1 MALDNISLSFED
13 AFSDTSTPKTSTIMS
28 PKVAGKTLVDGLPME
43 INIDRVHVV
52 VADNPADPGN
62 LAAEDEETMV
72 RFLFA
77 RAAFVSKEWR
87 VAGAREGETEK
98 RFFLVKSAAAADEAA
113 VKAFI
118 EGKGPLNP
126 NDTDTNTGGKWLRLF
141 FAKMTNGEKDSLMD
155 AAHEKL
161 TAMGTA
167 AGGPSSTKET
177 DRLSASRFGGDM
189 VNEMKFSDYKQ
200 TLADKA
206 HFTQSHS
213 SAHLGRA
220 SWSTDSI
227 VSLETSSYRPAH
239 TSHGETP
246 PASAP
251 EVYRDNDGDSS
262 GVAWFKKYIALLSDG
277 YDLIQVPS
285 TREYDP
291 AQDVPKTWRDKLTE
305 NLTKFFEPKP
315 EEPKLHFKRQPVSI
329 PSRKS
334 LLTEQLFDSDS
345 SDGSLDSNEKGRLN
359 AALAARF
366 SSQQTSGMSIG
377 SSAVSPTT
385 PSRTAQET
393 EAKTET
399 ALVPW
404 RLLQGKKH
412 VEDGLLSYGWI
423 VCCNCMGANHK
434 AEFHCLTCGMHARCK
449 NCLVAVPKWY
459 ADLLCEEEG
468 DN

>member
-1 MALDNISLSFED
+1 MVVDNTNLSFED

-28 PKVAGKTLVDGLPME
+28 PKVAGKTPADGLPME
-43 INIDRVHVV
+43 INIDRVDTV
-52 VADNPADPGN
+52 VADIPADPGN
-62 LAAEDEETMV
+62 LTAEDEEIMV

-77 RAAFVSKEWR
+77 RAAFASKEWR

-98 RFFLVKSAAAADEAA
+98 RFFLVKSVAAADEAA
-113 VKAFI
+113 AKVFV
-118 EGKGPLNP
+118 EGNGPLNP
-126 NDTDTNTGGKWLRLF
+126 NDPNTNTGGKWLRLF

-155 AAHEKL
+155 AAYEKL
-161 TAMGTA
+161 TAMGTGV
-167 AGGPSSTKET
+167 GGPSATKDT
-177 DRLSASRFGGDM
+177 DRPSRFGGDM
-189 VNEMKFSDYKQ
+189 VNEMSFSDSMQ
-200 TLADKA
+200 TLAYTP
-206 HFTQSHS
+206 HSTQSHS
-213 SAHLGRA
+213 SAQPGRT

-246 PASAP
+246 PAPAP

-262 GVAWFKKYIALLSDG
+262 GVTWFKRYIASLSDG

-315 EEPKLHFKRQPVSI
+315 EEAKLRFKRQPVSI

-334 LLTEQLFDSDS
+334 LLTEQLFDSS
-345 SDGSLDSNEKGRLN
+345 SSSGSLDSKEKCRLN

-366 SSQQTSGMSIG
+366 GSSKQTSGMSIG
-377 SSAVSPTT
+377 SSVASPTT

-393 EAKTET
+393 EAKSET

-404 RLLQGKKH
+404 RLLRGKRH
-412 VEDGLLSYGWI
+412 VEDGSLPYGWI

-459 ADLLCEEEG
+459 ADLLCEEQG
-468 DN
+468 D